1 MKKFINDIPC
11 ISSSAASS
19 IALSICAAVWGND
32 VHSAISNK
40 ESDRHPICEINKLWM
55 LNHVCSNSVIRK
67 TELTFSKKGVLSTFY
82 LVEDKEVEQLFCCDF
97 DSN

>member
-1 MKKFINDIPC
+1 MKKFINDIPW

-19 IALSICAAVWGND
+19 IALSICAAAWGND
-32 VHSAISNK
+32 VHFPISNK
-40 ESDRHPICEINKLWM
+40 ECNRHPICEIQKLWIACV
-55 LNHVCSNSVIRK
+55 LILWLEK
-67 TELTFSKKGVLSTFY
+67 QYELFSKKGVLSTFY